1 MQNDMKIFRILL
13 SSELNKRKGC
23 PYLDS
28 NENIGSR
35 PSDCTIIEN
44 SKMADQS
51 IHDKKKHSE
60 EDLCLVVQTGT
71 SQPVQTHKKS
81 LQVYVTQDHPDE
93 FWAFEVM
100 KDVPMNKKEMIELL
114 YDYVMA
120 IQDEQC

>member
-1 MQNDMKIFRILL
+1 MNRSNFMGCLRRDVRDESNHRFRVHAYTYA
-13 SSELNKRKGC
+13 S
-23 PYLDS
+23 
-28 NENIGSR
+28 
-35 PSDCTIIEN
+35 TT
-44 SKMADQS
+44 
-51 IHDKKKHSE
+51 KKKHSE